1 MTILNLSDA
10 FVGTVDALATRAEFA
25 QVEIVERFVRRIG
38 GKVALVLVVDRA
50 QGVDVALCERIAAH
64 INAQLDQFEQPYTLE
79 VESAGLDRPLRKAG
93 DFQRFSGRD
102 AKVLTTLLINGNK
115 THRGRLCGVRGT
127 NVILETSK
135 GELPLP
141 LAVIRSAN
149 LEYDI
154 RSDLKREKQERKH
167 RMERH

>member
-1 MTILNLSDA
+1 MTLSDA
-10 FVGTVDALATRAEFA
+10 FCGTVDALAAGAEFA
-25 QVEIVERFVRRIG
+25 QVEIVERSVRRIANRL
-38 GKVALVLVVDRA
+38 ALVLVVDRT
-50 QGVDVALCERIAAH
+50 QGVDIALCERIAAY
-64 INAQLDQFEQPYTLE
+64 INARLEQFDELYTLE
-79 VESAGLDRPLRKAG
+79 VESAGLNRPLRKSG
-93 DFQRFSGRD
+93 DFQRFFGRD

-115 THRGRLCGVRGT
+115 THRGRLSGVRGT
-127 NVILETSK
+127 NLILETAK

-154 RSDLKREKQERKH
+154 RSDLKRAKQERKH